1 MIKKFITLIKL
12 QISKWAQF
20 ANREACRRQL
30 GEFFLFCLPCPKHH
44 ATLRRLLRAH
54 SAHPLLIGPSWTRF
68 FNMFLRFGFWYF
80 KTKKTILLRKNVKF
94 FRGSAPRH
102 RAYAAGVGASP
113 QTPRLQRA
121 AAPRG
126 TSAASR
132 QRQRK
137 RCM

>member
-1 MIKKFITLIKL
+1 MGLVCQPRGVPSPARGVFLILPTLSETSCIP
-12 QISKWAQF
+12 W
-20 ANREACRRQL
+20 
-30 GEFFLFCLPCPKHH
+30 
-44 ATLRRLLRAH
+44 RLLRAH

-68 FNMFLRFGFWYF
+68 LNMFLRFGFWYF
-80 KTKKTILLRKNVKF
+80 KTKKSILLRKNVKF
-94 FRGSAPRH
+94 FRGSAPRP
-102 RAYAAGVGASP
+102 RAYAVGVGASP

-137 RCM
+137 RCDEQLKTGVGGAF